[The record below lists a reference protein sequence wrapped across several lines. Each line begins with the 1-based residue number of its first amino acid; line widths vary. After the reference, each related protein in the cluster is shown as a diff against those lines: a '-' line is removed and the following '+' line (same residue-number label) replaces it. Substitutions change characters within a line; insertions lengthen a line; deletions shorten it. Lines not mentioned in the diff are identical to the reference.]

1 MYLWKP
7 KWTPFKYVLT
17 NKTITWNEYPTTDGS
32 QRTYY
37 FSYLCSSRS
46 QKWSSAFVGE
56 IVYWKVVFL
65 VFTYVIHLDQSDA
78 YVIYSVF
85 PFQVL
90 DQTHDPPDT
99 AITTVLKSVSL
110 VIIIAAGLLENAC
123 VISTI
128 VKDKKLHR
136 APYYYMINL
145 SVADLLRSIFCLPI
159 ILSTVLQVCMNY
171 IIKHGYYFNLEG
183 KQQIYVGYKMWISET
198 VKSSDKFPIL
208 CKKCSVSPR
217 WHHYISFFLSSLEI
231 VKHILY
237 KCFPQGSVWRY
248 GKSGCTMLAFSSTF
262 FMFGALF
269 ALLILALD
277 RYLAVVH
284 QR

>member
-1 MYLWKP
+1 MNVNIYIYNGMRHYPITLVQYFTGGLYRSP
-7 KWTPFKYVLT
+7 RKWPTWFQNNEKVHHARVEKCIYERRNELLSNTHLRTKLLLEMNIPQLT
-17 NKTITWNEYPTTDGS
+17 GAKELTIFPIYAPAGHKNGRLHS
-32 QRTYY
+32 
-37 FSYLCSSRS
+37 LG
-46 QKWSSAFVGE
+46 K
-56 IVYWKVVFL
+56 IVYWKVVFP

-171 IIKHGYYFNLEG
+171 IIKYE
-183 KQQIYVGYKMWISET
+183 
-198 VKSSDKFPIL
+198 
-208 CKKCSVSPR
+208 
-217 WHHYISFFLSSLEI
+217 
-231 VKHILY
+231 
-237 KCFPQGSVWRY
+237 
-248 GKSGCTMLAFSSTF
+248 
-262 FMFGALF
+262 
-269 ALLILALD
+269 
-277 RYLAVVH
+277 
-284 QR
+284 

>member
-1 MYLWKP
+1 M
-7 KWTPFKYVLT
+7 
-17 NKTITWNEYPTTDGS
+17 
-32 QRTYY
+32 
-37 FSYLCSSRS
+37 
-46 QKWSSAFVGE
+46 
-56 IVYWKVVFL
+56 
-65 VFTYVIHLDQSDA
+65 FTYVVIHLDQSDA

-171 IIKHGYYFNLEG
+171 MIKYGYYFSGEG
-183 KQQIYVGYKMWISET
+183 KHQMWNIVNMNLRNSEI
-198 VKSSDKFPIL
+198 FWQ
-208 CKKCSVSPR
+208 VSHPAQPMFGFSQMTTL
-217 WHHYISFFLSSLEI
+217 HFLLPFKLKDREAYF
-231 VKHILY
+231 L
-237 KCFPQGSVWRY
+237 CFPQGSVWRY